1 MKENIIID
9 PEIQQMRKEKVAEAK
24 EKKLAAEREKERLKV
39 SLHTYLIKFFRK
51 STPTNL
57 WSRCKPNPKARFT
70 TITPEICL
78 K

>member
-39 SLHTYLIKFFRK
+39 SSYTYLIKFFRK
-51 STPTNL
+51 STPTNFRC
-57 WSRCKPNPKARFT
+57 RCKPNPKARFT

>member
-39 SLHTYLIKFFRK
+39 PLHTYLI
-51 STPTNL
+51 
-57 WSRCKPNPKARFT
+57 
-70 TITPEICL
+70 
-78 K
+78 